1 MKASAKLQVMPN
13 LQFCRT
19 HRTHKGEP
27 IGINFGMIAI
37 IGVIIVAVLII
48 ALAFIRK

>member
-1 MKASAKLQVMPN
+1 M
-13 LQFCRT
+13 
-19 HRTHKGEP
+19 
-27 IGINFGMIAI
+27 GINFGMIAI